1 MWIRSALGGNQL
13 IFSGRR
19 QSGYNLLLY
28 LTTTHVFEKFG
39 EAQLPAWTPWL
50 RACVQLPQGW
60 NHPLQYHQR
69 NACIKKKQPLEIIT
83 TGILA
88 KCKDSKGFH
97 VRIASRAGISRSG
110 SGFGFNFVKMF
121 RVDFGPACKILSQRW
136 TLLSPVTG
144 EAIDLIKF
152 SIKIINCEWFTHVY
166 FTTSPIPLPPLRIS
180 WLTQ

>member
-1 MWIRSALGGNQL
+1 M

-39 EAQLPAWTPWL
+39 GAIACLDPLVACLRSAASGLEPSIAIPSAQ
-50 RACVQLPQGW
+50 CV
-60 NHPLQYHQR
+60 Y
-69 NACIKKKQPLEIIT
+69 KKKQPLEIIT

-152 SIKIINCEWFTHVY
+152 SIKIINCE
-166 FTTSPIPLPPLRIS
+166 
-180 WLTQ
+180 